1 VRAAN
6 RTLHNPRLTPSG
18 LAPIE
23 DRLAMLLKGMQ
34 ASLQS
39 TKHRDGTTG
48 LLSGPSQLLDNPFL
62 PSNTLLE
69 ERKVSLGLG
78 NVVLLVRVA
87 HAKQNSRWRTLQFDL
102 SQTGV
107 PTS

>member
-1 VRAAN
+1 M
-6 RTLHNPRLTPSG
+6 PSD
-18 LAPIE
+18 LALLE
-23 DRLAMLLKGMQ
+23 DRLAMLLEGMQ
-34 ASLQS
+34 TSLQS

-62 PSNTLLE
+62 PSNTRLD

-78 NVVLLVRVA
+78 NVVLLVRIA
-87 HAKQNSRWRTLQFDL
+87 HAKQNSRWRTLEFDL
-102 SQTGV
+102 GQTGL